1 MTVGSAT
8 ACTAVRRDGSP
19 CRGLALP
26 SSDAG
31 HCWAHDAATQ
41 DTVKQ
46 ARAAGG
52 RATARATRA
61 EKLMPA
67 KLRPVLDTLLAA
79 LGKVE
84 DGSLTPQQASSMAA
98 VAGAVVRVFQVGT
111 LEERLAAL
119 EAAQAADPMRRRA

>member
-1 MTVGSAT
+1 
-8 ACTAVRRDGSP
+8 
-19 CRGLALP
+19 
-26 SSDAG
+26 
-31 HCWAHDAATQ
+31 
-41 DTVKQ
+41 VKQ

>member
-1 MTVGSAT
+1 
-8 ACTAVRRDGSP
+8 
-19 CRGLALP
+19 
-26 SSDAG
+26 
-31 HCWAHDAATQ
+31 
-41 DTVKQ
+41 VKQ

-84 DGSLTPQQASSMAA
+84 DGTTASDTDGGSH
-98 VAGAVVRVFQVGT
+98 RH
-111 LEERLAAL
+111 AL
-119 EAAQAADPMRRRA
+119 GLH